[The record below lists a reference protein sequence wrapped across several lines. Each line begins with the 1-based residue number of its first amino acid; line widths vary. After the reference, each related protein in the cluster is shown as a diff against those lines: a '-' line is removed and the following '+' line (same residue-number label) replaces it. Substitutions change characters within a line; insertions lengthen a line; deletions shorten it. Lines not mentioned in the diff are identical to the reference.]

1 VASLLCQLLEGRGIV
16 VQSLPIGTTAE
27 MLSQVVT
34 LKPRVVC
41 ISALPPFAVKHT
53 RTLYGKLRL
62 QSPNMQIIVCL
73 WQFDGDTEKLANRL
87 KLIKGDGFFTTLS
100 QVLANID
107 LQARATIPSML

>member
-1 VASLLCQLLEGRGIV
+1 
-16 VQSLPIGTTAE
+16 
-27 MLSQVVT
+27 
-34 LKPRVVC
+34 
-41 ISALPPFAVKHT
+41 
-53 RTLYGKLRL
+53 
-62 QSPNMQIIVCL
+62 MQIIVCL